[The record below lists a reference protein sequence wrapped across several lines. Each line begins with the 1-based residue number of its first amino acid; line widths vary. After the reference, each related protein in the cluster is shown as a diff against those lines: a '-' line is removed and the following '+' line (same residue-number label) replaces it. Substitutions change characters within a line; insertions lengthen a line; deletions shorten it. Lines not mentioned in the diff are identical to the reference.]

1 MTSMATAPITD
12 DTERQLDLLAV
23 FHYVLAGITGLFAL
37 FPVLHLAMGLWM
49 VSGGFPEQAAKPG
62 QAPMDPQ
69 MFGWIFVAIASVLIA
84 FGMTL
89 AALLAVAGR
98 RLKQRRSHTFCLVV
112 AGLTCM
118 NMPLGTVLGV
128 FTLVVLTRPGVR
140 EAFERA

>member
-1 MTSMATAPITD
+1 MSTRS
-12 DTERQLDLLAV
+12 L
-23 FHYVLAGITGLFAL
+23 FHSL
-37 FPVLHLAMGLWM
+37 
-49 VSGGFPEQAAKPG
+49 S
-62 QAPMDPQ
+62 
-69 MFGWIFVAIASVLIA
+69 
-84 FGMTL
+84 L

-140 EAFERA
+140 EAFERV